1 MTDDERKALIARLR
15 DGRWKG
21 ETTCGP
27 AADQIEADGKRIAE
41 LEAALL
47 RIFDED
53 RRVVDRWRQSMATGD
68 SHLDTQIV
76 LGRYAEIAR
85 EAFTCSL
92 ARYIE

>member
-1 MTDDERKALIARLR
+1 MTDYGRKDLIERLR
-15 DGRWKG
+15 KRWFTHG
-21 ETTCGP
+21 CEQYQLE

-41 LEAALL
+41 LEAALM

-53 RRVVDRWRQSMATGD
+53 RCVVDRWRQSMATGD

-85 EAFTCSL
+85 KAL
-92 ARYIE
+92 GDRP